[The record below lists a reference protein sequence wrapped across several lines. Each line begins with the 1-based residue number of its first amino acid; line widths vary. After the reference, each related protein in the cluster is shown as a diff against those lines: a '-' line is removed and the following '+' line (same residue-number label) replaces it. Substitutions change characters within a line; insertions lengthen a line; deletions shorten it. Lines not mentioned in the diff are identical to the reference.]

1 MTDSYLERMLS
12 EREKIVLIERQH
24 WLKLLRYIL
33 VELIITAAIVA
44 VVLVIQLTTPGFPL
58 ISLGYVLV
66 LFPLVSL
73 VSKIL
78 GWASHKFVVT
88 NRRVIEVW
96 GVFSK
101 NVTDSSLEKVNDV
114 NMEQSVLG
122 RMFDYGDISVITGSD
137 VGVDT
142 YEMIAHPLQFKR
154 SMLNAKQNMVSEGM
168 RQPSRDDIPALIEQL
183 DRLRRSGAITDAE
196 FQQKKQDLLRQL

>member
-12 EREKIVLIERQH
+12 DREQVILIQRQH

-33 VELIITAAIVA
+33 IELLITVIIVVVVA
-44 VVLVIQLTTPGFPL
+44 VMQASTTIPW

-66 LFPLVSL
+66 IFPLLSL
-73 VSKIL
+73 IGKVL
-78 GWASHKFVVT
+78 GWYNHKFVVT
-88 NRRVIEVW
+88 SRRVIEIW

-114 NMEQSVLG
+114 NMEQSFFG
-122 RMFDYGDISVITGSD
+122 RMFNYGDIKVITGSD

-142 YEMIAHPLQFKR
+142 YEMIDHPLEFKR
-154 SMLNAKQNMVSEGM
+154 SMLNAKQNMVSGTD
-168 RQPSRDDIPALIEQL
+168 RQPTRDDIPALIEQL
-183 DRLRRSGAITDAE
+183 DRLRHSGAITEAE
-196 FQQKKQDLLRQL
+196 FQQKKQDLLKQM

>member
-12 EREKIVLIERQH
+12 DREQIVLVQHQH

-33 VELIITAAIVA
+33 VEILITLAIVA
-44 VVLVIQLTTPGFPL
+44 AVIIVQLTAPAVPL

-66 LFPLVSL
+66 VFPLASL
-73 VSKIL
+73 VGKIL
-78 GWASHKFVVT
+78 GWYNHIFVVT
-88 NRRVIEVW
+88 TRRVIEIW

-101 NVTDSSLEKVNDV
+101 NVTNSSLEKVNDV
-114 NMEQSVLG
+114 NMEQSVMG
-122 RMFDYGDISVITGSD
+122 RLFNYGDISVITGSD

-142 YEMIAHPLQFKR
+142 YDMITNPVQFKR
-154 SMLNAKQNMVSEGM
+154 AMLNAKQNMVSEGA

-183 DRLRRSGAITDAE
+183 DRLRRSGAITEAE
-196 FQQKKQDLLRQL
+196 FQQKKQELLRQM